1 MGKLGLISK
10 IAFIAD
16 SANPPFPVP
25 PTDEDPVAR
34 PVVREAIELAEGPLG
49 LFRLEERMFE
59 V

>member
-16 SANPPFPVP
+16 SANPPFPVA
-25 PTDEDPVAR
+25 PTDEDPAAR
-34 PVVREAIELAEGPLG
+34 LVEREAVEVAEGPLG
-49 LFRLEERMFE
+49 LLRLEERMFE